1 VFHLSYQESFWMD
14 EEIREGSKSSKSKA
28 KKLKQKE
35 KQKLKKASAVGAS
48 TALGFS
54 SSSSS
59 TNLLE
64 EDSNAKSLEILSED
78 LVVTSMSSLE
88 IGQQKSFDE
97 LFPEEEFD
105 DSDGDLVDFLQE
117 TGSILAL
124 ADKLGIK

>member
-1 VFHLSYQESFWMD
+1 MD

-48 TALGFS
+48 TALGF